1 MMDNYRDENRTE
13 GNENEVFLAKEND
26 QSTSYSARNVM
37 HDQEKKKR
45 GFGWF
50 RPLLGGVIGGSLA
63 LGIYTF
69 TPLGDHDSQDTVK
82 QSSSQQQT
90 QSVTAKSTSS
100 ESSKS
105 SSSSSS
111 SSAFKSEDSSKISD
125 MVEDLSPA
133 IVGITNLQA
142 QSNSSLFGSDSS
154 GSSSDS
160 SEDTES
166 GSGSGVIFKKEN
178 GKAYIITN
186 NHVVEGASSLKVS
199 LYDGTAVTA
208 KLVGSDSLTDLA
220 VLQISDDHVTK
231 VASFGDSSDLRTG
244 ETVIAIGDPLGK
256 DLSRTVTQGIVSGVD
271 RTVSMSTSAGQTS
284 INVIQTDAAINP
296 GNSGGPLLNTDG
308 KIVGINSM
316 KISED
321 DVEGIGFAIPSN
333 DVKPIAEE
341 LLSKG
346 QIERPYIGV
355 SMLDLEQV
363 PQNYQEGT
371 LGLFGSQLN
380 KGVYIREVA
389 SGSPAEKAGLKAE
402 DIIISL
408 KGKEIDTGSE
418 LRNIL
423 YKDANIGDTVEVKI
437 LRNGK
442 EMTKKIKLDQKEETT
457 S

>member
-1 MMDNYRDENRTE
+1 MDNYRDENRTK
-13 GNENEVFLAKEND
+13 GNENEVFLTKEND
-26 QSTSYSARNVM
+26 QSASYSARNVI

-69 TPLGDHDSQDTVK
+69 TPLGDHDSQDTAK

-90 QSVTAKSTSS
+90 QSVTATSTSS
-100 ESSKS
+100 ESKK
-105 SSSSSS
+105 SSSS

-142 QSNSSLFGSDSS
+142 QSNSSLFGS
-154 GSSSDS
+154 SSSDS

-199 LYDGTAVTA
+199 LYDGTEVTA

-231 VASFGDSSDLRTG
+231 VANFGDSSDLRTG

-271 RTVSMSTSAGQTS
+271 RTVSMSTSAGETS

-296 GNSGGPLLNTDG
+296 GNSGGPLLNTDS

-402 DIIISL
+402 DIIIGL

-423 YKDANIGDTVEVKI
+423 YKDAKIGDTVEVKI

-442 EMTKKIKLDQKEETT
+442 EMTKKIKLDQKEEKT

>member
-111 SSAFKSEDSSKISD
+111 SSAFNSEDSSKISD

-199 LYDGTAVTA
+199 LYDGTAVSA

-296 GNSGGPLLNTDG
+296 GNSGGPLLNIDG

>member
-1 MMDNYRDENRTE
+1 MDNYRDENRTE

-111 SSAFKSEDSSKISD
+111 SSAFNSEDSSKISD

-296 GNSGGPLLNTDG
+296 GNSGGPLLNIDG

>member
-1 MMDNYRDENRTE
+1 MDNYRDENRTK
-13 GNENEVFLAKEND
+13 GNENEVFLTKEND
-26 QSTSYSARNVM
+26 QSTSYSARNVI

-69 TPLGDHDSQDTVK
+69 TPLGDHDSQDTAK

-90 QSVTAKSTSS
+90 QSVTATSTSS
-100 ESSKS
+100 ESKKS

-142 QSNSSLFGSDSS
+142 QSNSSLFGS
-154 GSSSDS
+154 SSSNS

-199 LYDGTAVTA
+199 LYDGTEVTA

-231 VASFGDSSDLRTG
+231 VANFGDSSDLRTG

-271 RTVSMSTSAGQTS
+271 RTVSMSTSAGETS

-402 DIIISL
+402 DIIIGL

-423 YKDANIGDTVEVKI
+423 YKDTKIGDTVEVKI

-442 EMTKKIKLDQKEETT
+442 EMTKKIKLDQKEEKT

>member
-1 MMDNYRDENRTE
+1 MMDNYRDENRTK
-13 GNENEVFLAKEND
+13 GNENEVFLTKEND
-26 QSTSYSARNVM
+26 QSASYSARNVI

-69 TPLGDHDSQDTVK
+69 TPLGDHDSQDTAK

-90 QSVTAKSTSS
+90 QSVTATSTSS
-100 ESSKS
+100 ESKKS

-142 QSNSSLFGSDSS
+142 QSNSSLFGS
-154 GSSSDS
+154 SSSDS

-199 LYDGTAVTA
+199 LYDGTEVTA

-231 VASFGDSSDLRTG
+231 VANFGDSSDLRTG

-271 RTVSMSTSAGQTS
+271 RTVSMTTSAGETS

-402 DIIISL
+402 DIIIGL

-423 YKDANIGDTVEVKI
+423 YKDAKIGDTVEVKI

-442 EMTKKIKLDQKEETT
+442 EMTKKIKLDQKEEKT

>member
-111 SSAFKSEDSSKISD
+111 SSAFNSEDSSKISD

-199 LYDGTAVTA
+199 LYDGTAVSA

>member
-13 GNENEVFLAKEND
+13 GNESEVLLAKEND
-26 QSTSYSARNVM
+26 QSTSYSARNVI

-50 RPLLGGVIGGSLA
+50 RPLLGGVIGGSIA

-69 TPLGDHDSQDTVK
+69 TPLGDHDAQDTSK

-111 SSAFKSEDSSKISD
+111 SSAFKSEDASKISD
-125 MVEDLSPA
+125 MVEDISPA

-142 QSNSSLFGSDSS
+142 QSNSSLFGSSSS
-154 GSSSDS
+154 GS

-199 LYDGTAVTA
+199 LYDGTEVTA

-296 GNSGGPLLNTDG
+296 GNSGGPLLNTSG

-321 DVEGIGFAIPSN
+321 DVEGIGFSIPSN

-402 DIIISL
+402 DIIIGL

-423 YKDANIGDTVEVKI
+423 YKDAKIGDTVEVKI

-442 EMTKKIKLDQKEETT
+442 EMTKKIKLDQKEEKT

>member
-1 MMDNYRDENRTE
+1 MDNYRDENKTE
-13 GNENEVFLAKEND
+13 GHENEVFLAKEND
-26 QSTSYSARNVM
+26 QSTSYSAHNVI

-69 TPLGDHDSQDTVK
+69 TPLGDHNAQDTAK

-100 ESSKS
+100 ESGKS
-105 SSSSSS
+105 SSDSSS
-111 SSAFKSEDSSKISD
+111 SSAFKSEDSSKISN
-125 MVEDLSPA
+125 MVEEISPA
-133 IVGITNLQA
+133 IVGITNLLA
-142 QSNSSLFGSDSS
+142 QSNSSLFGSGSS
-154 GSSSDS
+154 GSS
-160 SEDTES
+160 EGTES
-166 GSGSGVIFKKEN
+166 GSGSGVMFKKEN

-199 LYDGTAVTA
+199 LSDGTEATA

-271 RTVSMSTSAGQTS
+271 RTISMSTSAGQTS

-321 DVEGIGFAIPSN
+321 NVEGIGFAIPSN

-408 KGKEIDTGSE
+408 KDKKIATGSE

>member
-1 MMDNYRDENRTE
+1 MMDNYRDENRTK
-13 GNENEVFLAKEND
+13 GNENEVFLTKEND
-26 QSTSYSARNVM
+26 QSASYSVRNVI

-69 TPLGDHDSQDTVK
+69 TPLGDHDSQDTAK

-90 QSVTAKSTSS
+90 QSVTATSTSS
-100 ESSKS
+100 ESKK
-105 SSSSSS
+105 SSSS

-142 QSNSSLFGSDSS
+142 QSNSSLFGS
-154 GSSSDS
+154 SSSDS

-199 LYDGTAVTA
+199 LYDGTEVTA

-231 VASFGDSSDLRTG
+231 VANFGDSSDLRTG

-271 RTVSMSTSAGQTS
+271 RTVSMSTSAGETS

-402 DIIISL
+402 DIIIGL

-423 YKDANIGDTVEVKI
+423 YKDAKIGDTIEVKI

-442 EMTKKIKLDQKEETT
+442 EMTKKIKLDQKEEKT

>member
-1 MMDNYRDENRTE
+1 MDNYRDENRTK
-13 GNENEVFLAKEND
+13 GNENEVFLTKEND
-26 QSTSYSARNVM
+26 QSASYSARNVI

-69 TPLGDHDSQDTVK
+69 TPLGDHDSQDTAK

-90 QSVTAKSTSS
+90 QSVTATSTSS
-100 ESSKS
+100 ESKKS
-105 SSSSSS
+105 SSSTSS

-142 QSNSSLFGSDSS
+142 QSNSSLFGS
-154 GSSSDS
+154 SSSDS

-199 LYDGTAVTA
+199 LYDGTEVTA

-231 VASFGDSSDLRTG
+231 VANFGDSSDLRTG

-271 RTVSMSTSAGQTS
+271 RTVSMSTSAGETS

-380 KGVYIREVA
+380 KGVYIREVT

-402 DIIISL
+402 DIIIGL

-423 YKDANIGDTVEVKI
+423 YKDAKIGDTVEVKI

-442 EMTKKIKLDQKEETT
+442 EMTKKIKLDQKEEKT

>member
-13 GNENEVFLAKEND
+13 GNENEVFLTKEND
-26 QSTSYSARNVM
+26 QSTSYSARNVI

-69 TPLGDHDSQDTVK
+69 TPLGDHDSQDTAK

-100 ESSKS
+100 ETKKS

-142 QSNSSLFGSDSS
+142 QSNSSLFGS
-154 GSSSDS
+154 SSSDS

-199 LYDGTAVTA
+199 LYDGTEVTA

-231 VASFGDSSDLRTG
+231 VANFGNSSDLRTG

-271 RTVSMSTSAGQTS
+271 RTVSMSTSAGETS

-402 DIIISL
+402 DIIIGL
-408 KGKEIDTGSE
+408 KGKETDTGSE

-423 YKDANIGDTVEVKI
+423 YKDTKVGDTVEVKI

-442 EMTKKIKLDQKEETT
+442 EMTKKIKLDQKEEKT

>member
-1 MMDNYRDENRTE
+1 MDNYRDENRTK
-13 GNENEVFLAKEND
+13 GNENEVFLTKEND
-26 QSTSYSARNVM
+26 QSTSYSARNVI

-69 TPLGDHDSQDTVK
+69 TPLGDHDSQDTAK

-90 QSVTAKSTSS
+90 QSVTATSTSS
-100 ESSKS
+100 ESKKS

-142 QSNSSLFGSDSS
+142 QSNSSLFGS
-154 GSSSDS
+154 SSSDS

-199 LYDGTAVTA
+199 LYDGTEVTA

-231 VASFGDSSDLRTG
+231 VANFGDSSDLRTG

-271 RTVSMSTSAGQTS
+271 RTVSMSTSAGETS

-380 KGVYIREVA
+380 KGVYIREIA

-402 DIIISL
+402 DIIIGL

-423 YKDANIGDTVEVKI
+423 YKDAKIGDTVEVKI

-442 EMTKKIKLDQKEETT
+442 EMTKKIKLDQKEEKT

>member
-1 MMDNYRDENRTE
+1 MDNYRDENRTK
-13 GNENEVFLAKEND
+13 GNENEVFLTKEND
-26 QSTSYSARNVM
+26 QSTSYSARNVI

-69 TPLGDHDSQDTVK
+69 TPLGDHDSQDTAK

-90 QSVTAKSTSS
+90 QSVTATSTSS
-100 ESSKS
+100 ESKKS

-142 QSNSSLFGSDSS
+142 QSNSSLFGS
-154 GSSSDS
+154 SSSDS
-160 SEDTES
+160 NEDTES

-199 LYDGTAVTA
+199 LYDGTEVTA

-231 VASFGDSSDLRTG
+231 VANFGDSSDLRTG

-271 RTVSMSTSAGQTS
+271 RTVSMSTSAGETS

-402 DIIISL
+402 DIIIGL

-423 YKDANIGDTVEVKI
+423 YKDAKIGDTVEVKI

-442 EMTKKIKLDQKEETT
+442 EMTKKIKLDQKEEKT

>member
-13 GNENEVFLAKEND
+13 GNENEVFLTKEND
-26 QSTSYSARNVM
+26 QSTSYSARNVI

-69 TPLGDHDSQDTVK
+69 TPLGDHDSQDTAK

-100 ESSKS
+100 ETKKS

-142 QSNSSLFGSDSS
+142 QSNSSLFGS
-154 GSSSDS
+154 SSSDS

-199 LYDGTAVTA
+199 LYDGTEVTA

-231 VASFGDSSDLRTG
+231 VANFGNSSDLRTG

-271 RTVSMSTSAGQTS
+271 RTVSMSTSAGETS

-402 DIIISL
+402 DIIIGL
-408 KGKEIDTGSE
+408 KGKETDTGSE

-423 YKDANIGDTVEVKI
+423 YKDAKIGDTVEVKI

-442 EMTKKIKLDQKEETT
+442 EMTKKIKLDQKEEKT

>member
-1 MMDNYRDENRTE
+1 MMDNYRDENRTK
-13 GNENEVFLAKEND
+13 GNENEVFLTKEND
-26 QSTSYSARNVM
+26 QSASYSARNVI

-69 TPLGDHDSQDTVK
+69 TPLGDHDSQDTAK

-90 QSVTAKSTSS
+90 QSVTATSTSS
-100 ESSKS
+100 ESKK
-105 SSSSSS
+105 SSSS

-142 QSNSSLFGSDSS
+142 QSNSSLFGS
-154 GSSSDS
+154 SSSDS

-199 LYDGTAVTA
+199 LYDGTEVTA

-231 VASFGDSSDLRTG
+231 VANFGDSSDLRTG

-271 RTVSMSTSAGQTS
+271 RTVSMSTSAGETS

-402 DIIISL
+402 DIIIGL

-423 YKDANIGDTVEVKI
+423 YKDAKIGDTVEVKI

-442 EMTKKIKLDQKEETT
+442 EMTKKN
-457 S
+457 

>member
-1 MMDNYRDENRTE
+1 MDNYRDENRTE
-13 GNENEVFLAKEND
+13 GNENEVFLTKKND
-26 QSTSYSARNVM
+26 QSTSYSARNVI

-69 TPLGDHDSQDTVK
+69 TPLGDHDSQDTAK

-100 ESSKS
+100 ESKKS
-105 SSSSSS
+105 SSNSSS

-142 QSNSSLFGSDSS
+142 QSNSSLFGSGSS
-154 GSSSDS
+154 SSSSDS

-199 LYDGTAVTA
+199 LYDGTEVTA

-231 VASFGDSSDLRTG
+231 VANFGNSSDLRTG

-271 RTVSMSTSAGQTS
+271 RTVSMSTSAGETS

-402 DIIISL
+402 DIIIGL
-408 KGKEIDTGSE
+408 KGKETDTGSE

-423 YKDANIGDTVEVKI
+423 YKDAKIGDTVEVKI

-442 EMTKKIKLDQKEETT
+442 EMTKKIKLDQKEEKT

>member
-1 MMDNYRDENRTE
+1 MDNYRDENKTK

-26 QSTSYSARNVM
+26 QGTSYSARNVI

-69 TPLGDHDSQDTVK
+69 TPLGDHNAQDTAK
-82 QSSSQQQT
+82 QSSGQQQT

-100 ESSKS
+100 ESGKS
-105 SSSSSS
+105 SSDSSS
-111 SSAFKSEDSSKISD
+111 SSAFKSEDSSKISN
-125 MVEDLSPA
+125 MVEEISPA

-142 QSNSSLFGSDSS
+142 QSNSSLFGSGSF
-154 GSSSDS
+154 GSS
-160 SEDTES
+160 EGTES
-166 GSGSGVIFKKEN
+166 GSGSGVMFKKEN
-178 GKAYIITN
+178 GKTYIITN

-199 LYDGTAVTA
+199 LYDGTEATA

-408 KGKEIDTGSE
+408 KGKEITTGSE

>member
-1 MMDNYRDENRTE
+1 MMDNNRDENRTE

-111 SSAFKSEDSSKISD
+111 SSAFNSEDSSKISD

-256 DLSRTVTQGIVSGVD
+256 DLSRTVTQGIISGVD

-442 EMTKKIKLDQKEETT
+442 EMTDRK
-457 S
+457 SVV

>member
-1 MMDNYRDENRTE
+1 MDNYRDDNRTE

-26 QSTSYSARNVM
+26 QSTSYSARNVI

-69 TPLGDHDSQDTVK
+69 TPLGDHNAQDTAK

-100 ESSKS
+100 ESGKN
-105 SSSSSS
+105 
-111 SSAFKSEDSSKISD
+111 SSAFKNEDSSKISD
-125 MVEDLSPA
+125 MVENLSPA

-142 QSNSSLFGSDSS
+142 QPNSSLFGSDSS

-160 SEDTES
+160 GKDAES

-199 LYDGTAVTA
+199 LYDGTEVTA

-220 VLQISDDHVTK
+220 VLQISDNHVTK
-231 VASFGDSSDLRTG
+231 VASFGNSSDLRTG

-321 DVEGIGFAIPSN
+321 NVEGIGFAIPSN

-389 SGSPAEKAGLKAE
+389 PGSPAEKAGLKSE

-408 KGKEIDTGSE
+408 KGKETDTGSE

-423 YKDANIGDTVEVKI
+423 YKDAKIGDTVEVKI

-442 EMTKKIKLDQKEETT
+442 EMTKKIKLDQKEEKT

>member
-1 MMDNYRDENRTE
+1 MMDNYRDENRTK
-13 GNENEVFLAKEND
+13 GNENEVFLTKEND
-26 QSTSYSARNVM
+26 QSASYSARNVI

-69 TPLGDHDSQDTVK
+69 TPLGDHDSQDTAK

-90 QSVTAKSTSS
+90 QSVTATSTSS
-100 ESSKS
+100 ESKK
-105 SSSSSS
+105 SSSS

-142 QSNSSLFGSDSS
+142 QSNSSLFGS
-154 GSSSDS
+154 SSSDS

-178 GKAYIITN
+178 GEAYIITN

-199 LYDGTAVTA
+199 LYDGTEVTA

-231 VASFGDSSDLRTG
+231 VANFGDSSDLRTG

-271 RTVSMSTSAGQTS
+271 RTVSMSTSAGETS

-402 DIIISL
+402 DIIIGL

-423 YKDANIGDTVEVKI
+423 YKDAKIGDTVEVKI

-442 EMTKKIKLDQKEETT
+442 EMTKKIKLDQKEEKT

>member
-1 MMDNYRDENRTE
+1 MMDNYRDENRTK
-13 GNENEVFLAKEND
+13 GNENEVFLTKEND
-26 QSTSYSARNVM
+26 QSASYSVRNVI

-69 TPLGDHDSQDTVK
+69 TPLGDHDSQDTAK

-90 QSVTAKSTSS
+90 QSVTATSTSS
-100 ESSKS
+100 ESKK
-105 SSSSSS
+105 SSSS

-142 QSNSSLFGSDSS
+142 QSNSSLFGS
-154 GSSSDS
+154 SSSDS

-199 LYDGTAVTA
+199 LYDGTEVTA

-231 VASFGDSSDLRTG
+231 VANFGDSSDLRTG

-271 RTVSMSTSAGQTS
+271 RTVSMSTSAGETS

-402 DIIISL
+402 DIIIGL

-423 YKDANIGDTVEVKI
+423 YKDAKIGDTVEVKI

-442 EMTKKIKLDQKEETT
+442 EMTKKIKLDQKEEKT

>member
-1 MMDNYRDENRTE
+1 MDNYRDENRTE
-13 GNENEVFLAKEND
+13 GNENEVFLTKEND
-26 QSTSYSARNVM
+26 QSTSYSARNVI

-69 TPLGDHDSQDTVK
+69 TPLGDHDSQDTAK

-100 ESSKS
+100 ESKKS

-142 QSNSSLFGSDSS
+142 QSNSSLFGSGSS
-154 GSSSDS
+154 SSSSDS

-199 LYDGTAVTA
+199 LYDGTEVTA

-220 VLQISDDHVTK
+220 VLQISEDHVTK
-231 VASFGDSSDLRTG
+231 VANFGNSSDLRTG
-244 ETVIAIGDPLGK
+244 DTVIAIGDPLGK

-271 RTVSMSTSAGQTS
+271 RTVSMSTSAGETS

-402 DIIISL
+402 DIIIGL
-408 KGKEIDTGSE
+408 KGKETDTGSE

-423 YKDANIGDTVEVKI
+423 YKDAKIGDTVEVKI

-442 EMTKKIKLDQKEETT
+442 EMTKKIKLDQKEEKT

>member
-1 MMDNYRDENRTE
+1 MDNYRDENRTE
-13 GNENEVFLAKEND
+13 GNENEVFLTKEND
-26 QSTSYSARNVM
+26 QSTSYSARNVI

-69 TPLGDHDSQDTVK
+69 TPLGDHDSQDTAK
-82 QSSSQQQT
+82 QSSSQEQT

-100 ESSKS
+100 ESKKS

-142 QSNSSLFGSDSS
+142 QSNSSLFGSGSS
-154 GSSSDS
+154 SSSSDS

-199 LYDGTAVTA
+199 LYDGTEVTA

-231 VASFGDSSDLRTG
+231 VANFGNSSDLRTG

-271 RTVSMSTSAGQTS
+271 RTVSMSTSAGETS

-402 DIIISL
+402 DIIIGL
-408 KGKEIDTGSE
+408 KGKETDTGSE

-423 YKDANIGDTVEVKI
+423 YKDAKIGDTVEVKI

-442 EMTKKIKLDQKEETT
+442 EMTKKIKLDQKEEKT

>member
-1 MMDNYRDENRTE
+1 MMDNYRDENKTE

-26 QSTSYSARNVM
+26 QGTSYSAHNVI

-69 TPLGDHDSQDTVK
+69 TPLGDHNAQDTAK
-82 QSSSQQQT
+82 QSSGQQQT

-100 ESSKS
+100 ESGKGS
-105 SSSSSS
+105 SDSSS
-111 SSAFKSEDSSKISD
+111 SSAFKSEDSSKISN
-125 MVEDLSPA
+125 MVEEISPA

-142 QSNSSLFGSDSS
+142 QSNSSLFGSGSS
-154 GSSSDS
+154 GSS
-160 SEDTES
+160 EGTES
-166 GSGSGVIFKKEN
+166 GSGSGVMFKKEN

-199 LYDGTAVTA
+199 LYDGTEATA

-408 KGKEIDTGSE
+408 KGKEITTGSE

>member
-1 MMDNYRDENRTE
+1 MDNNRDENRTE

-50 RPLLGGVIGGSLA
+50 RPLLGGVIGGSIA

>member
-1 MMDNYRDENRTE
+1 MMDNYRDENRTK
-13 GNENEVFLAKEND
+13 GNENEVFLTKEND
-26 QSTSYSARNVM
+26 QSASYSARNVI

-69 TPLGDHDSQDTVK
+69 TPLGDHDSQDTAK

-90 QSVTAKSTSS
+90 QSVTATSTSS
-100 ESSKS
+100 ESKK
-105 SSSSSS
+105 SSSS

-142 QSNSSLFGSDSS
+142 QSNSSLFGS
-154 GSSSDS
+154 SSSDS

-199 LYDGTAVTA
+199 LYDGTEVTA

-231 VASFGDSSDLRTG
+231 VANFGDSSDLRTG

-271 RTVSMSTSAGQTS
+271 RTVSMSTSAGETS

-402 DIIISL
+402 DIIIGL

-423 YKDANIGDTVEVKI
+423 YKDAKIGETVEVKI

-442 EMTKKIKLDQKEETT
+442 EMTKKIKLDQKEEKT

>member
-13 GNENEVFLAKEND
+13 GNENEVFLTKEKD
-26 QSTSYSARNVM
+26 QSTSYSARNVI

-69 TPLGDHDSQDTVK
+69 TPLGDHDSQDTAK

-90 QSVTAKSTSS
+90 QSVTATSTSS
-100 ESSKS
+100 ESKKS

-142 QSNSSLFGSDSS
+142 QSNSSLFGS
-154 GSSSDS
+154 SSSDS

-199 LYDGTAVTA
+199 LYDGTEVTA

-231 VASFGDSSDLRTG
+231 VANFGDSSDLRTG

-271 RTVSMSTSAGQTS
+271 RTVSMSTSAGETS

-402 DIIISL
+402 DIIIGL

-423 YKDANIGDTVEVKI
+423 YKDAKIGDTVEVKI

-442 EMTKKIKLDQKEETT
+442 EMTKKIKLDQKEEKT

>member
-1 MMDNYRDENRTE
+1 MMDNYRDENRTK
-13 GNENEVFLAKEND
+13 GNENEVFLTKEND
-26 QSTSYSARNVM
+26 QSTSYSARNVI
-37 HDQEKKKR
+37 HDQEKRKR

-69 TPLGDHDSQDTVK
+69 TPLGDHDSQDTAK

-90 QSVTAKSTSS
+90 QSVTATSTSS
-100 ESSKS
+100 ESKKS

-142 QSNSSLFGSDSS
+142 QSNSSLFGS
-154 GSSSDS
+154 SSSNS

-199 LYDGTAVTA
+199 LYDGTEVTA

-231 VASFGDSSDLRTG
+231 VANFGDSSDLRTG

-271 RTVSMSTSAGQTS
+271 RTVSMSTSAGETS

-402 DIIISL
+402 DIIIGL

-423 YKDANIGDTVEVKI
+423 YKDAKIGDTVEVKI

-442 EMTKKIKLDQKEETT
+442 EMTKKIKLDQKEEKT

>member
-1 MMDNYRDENRTE
+1 MMDNYRDENRTK
-13 GNENEVFLAKEND
+13 GNENEVFLTKEND
-26 QSTSYSARNVM
+26 QSASYSARNVI

-69 TPLGDHDSQDTVK
+69 TPLGDHDSQDTAK

-90 QSVTAKSTSS
+90 QSVTATSTSS
-100 ESSKS
+100 ESKKS

-142 QSNSSLFGSDSS
+142 QSNSSLFGS
-154 GSSSDS
+154 SSSDS

-199 LYDGTAVTA
+199 LYDGTEVTA

-231 VASFGDSSDLRTG
+231 VANFGDSSDLRTG

-271 RTVSMSTSAGQTS
+271 RTVSMSTSAGETS

-402 DIIISL
+402 DIIIGL

-423 YKDANIGDTVEVKI
+423 YKDAKIGDTVEVKI

-442 EMTKKIKLDQKEETT
+442 EMTKKIKLDQKEEKT

>member
-1 MMDNYRDENRTE
+1 MMDNYRDENRTK
-13 GNENEVFLAKEND
+13 GNENEVFLTKEND
-26 QSTSYSARNVM
+26 QSASYSARNVI

-69 TPLGDHDSQDTVK
+69 TPLGDHDSQDTAK

-90 QSVTAKSTSS
+90 QSVTATSTSS
-100 ESSKS
+100 ESKKS

-142 QSNSSLFGSDSS
+142 QSNSSLFGS
-154 GSSSDS
+154 SSSDS

-199 LYDGTAVTA
+199 LYDGTEVTA

-231 VASFGDSSDLRTG
+231 VANFGDSSDLRTG

-271 RTVSMSTSAGQTS
+271 RTVSMSTSAGETS

-296 GNSGGPLLNTDG
+296 GNSGGPLLNADG

-402 DIIISL
+402 DIIIGL

-423 YKDANIGDTVEVKI
+423 YKDAKIGDTVEVKI

-442 EMTKKIKLDQKEETT
+442 EMTKKIKLDQKEEKT

>member
-1 MMDNYRDENRTE
+1 MMDNNRDENRTE

-296 GNSGGPLLNTDG
+296 GNSGGPLLNIDG

-442 EMTKKIKLDQKEETT
+442 EMTKKIKLDQKEEIT